1 MAANYILKELCR
13 YNIGTF
19 ADVIYRNALL
29 YPDQEAF
36 IYRSQRITYSE
47 FNARVNSLIHA
58 LQTMGVKKGDVIGI
72 LSYNCV
78 EYADVYG
85 AAWKGGFIA
94 SPFNFRLQASELD
107 YLINYSEANTLFV
120 GPELVDIVNSL
131 RSRLTKVK
139 NFISLEG
146 SAPDMIR
153 HDDLLAN
160 YPKKEPD
167 VQVAEDDPLSIIY
180 TSGTTGMPRGS
191 LYTHRGLMD
200 DTKNLIIEMGLQ
212 PGDRHIQ
219 VMPLYHIGGLHH
231 FRAFLFIAGCNFIMP
246 QRSFDA
252 AATLQTI
259 QDEKATDIDIV
270 PTHLVAMLAVPD
282 LKKYDLSSLKRMW
295 YAASPMPVEV
305 LKKGLKT
312 WGPIF
317 AQGYGQTE
325 TGPEIS
331 DLPRKDHMVTDA
343 PSKEQG
349 VLASAGRPSIGVHV
363 RIVNEKNNDV
373 GSGEVG
379 EIIVQ
384 SKHLMI
390 EYWHK
395 PDDTREAL
403 VNGWVYT
410 GDMGYYDEK
419 GYVFI
424 VDRRKDMI
432 VSGGENIYPREIEEV
447 LYSHPAVSEVAV
459 IGIPDSYW
467 VERVH
472 AVVTLK
478 QGASVTADELIAFCK
493 KNLARYK
500 APKSVEFVDALP
512 KNPSGKIL
520 KKELREKYWEGQT
533 RRV

>member
-1 MAANYILKELCR
+1 MTANYILKELCR

-36 IYRSQRITYSE
+36 IYKSQRITYSE

-58 LQTMGVKKGDVIGI
+58 LQAMGAKKGDVIGI
-72 LSYNCV
+72 LSYNCL

-94 SPFNFRLQASELD
+94 SPFNFRLQANELD

-131 RSRLTKVK
+131 KPRLTKVK
-139 NFISLEG
+139 NLISLEG

-153 HDDLLAN
+153 HDDLLAS

-167 VQVAEDDPLSIIY
+167 VQVEEDDPLAIVY
-180 TSGTTGMPRGS
+180 TSGTTGVPRGS
-191 LYTHRGLMD
+191 LYSHRSSMD
-200 DTKNLIIEMGLQ
+200 DAKNLVIEMGLQ
-212 PGDRHIQ
+212 PGEKHIQ
-219 VMPLYHIGGLHH
+219 INPLFHIGGLHH
-231 FRAFLFIAGCNFIMP
+231 FRAFLFIAGSNVIMP

-259 QDEKATDIDIV
+259 QDEKATDISIV

-305 LKKGLKT
+305 LKKGLET

-325 TGPEIS
+325 TGPEVS
-331 DLPRKDHMVTDA
+331 DLPRKDHMVMDA
-343 PSKEQG
+343 PPEKQK
-349 VLASAGRPSIGVHV
+349 VLASAGLPSIGVHV
-363 RIVNEKNNDV
+363 RIVDEKHNDV
-373 GSGEVG
+373 APGELG

-384 SKHLMI
+384 SKHLMT
-390 EYWHK
+390 EYWRK
-395 PDDTREAL
+395 PKETREAL
-403 VNGWVYT
+403 IDGWIYT
-410 GDMGYYDEK
+410 GDVGYYDEK
-419 GYVFI
+419 GYIFI

-432 VSGGENIYPREIEEV
+432 ISGGENIYPREIEEV
-447 LYSHPAVSEVAV
+447 LYGHPAVSEVAV

-478 QGASVTADELIAFCK
+478 QGANVTADELIAFCK

-520 KKELREKYWEGQT
+520 KKELREKYWAGQT